1 MPLSDKNKEAMKKKI
16 LNILGISWIV
26 TTIGFVMDGDPT
38 VPGVLLRLTEFFF
51 MLGIVFL
58 ILSVFYFGSLFVRSS
73 FRKLIK

>member
-1 MPLSDKNKEAMKKKI
+1 MKKKI
-16 LNILGISWIV
+16 LNILAISWIV

-38 VPGVLLRLTEFFF
+38 VPGVLVRLTEFFL

-58 ILSVFYFGSLFVRSS
+58 MLSVFSFGSLFIKSS

>member
-1 MPLSDKNKEAMKKKI
+1 MKKKI

-38 VPGVLLRLTEFFF
+38 VPGVLLRFTEFFF

-58 ILSVFYFGSLFVRSS
+58 ILSVFYFRSMFIKNR